1 MQEGKMV
8 SPIIGES
15 QAIQNI
21 KMLIGKVAKTAEN
34 ILICGETG
42 VGKDLVAQSLYHQ
55 SKRVGKPFVK
65 LNCAGLTESLLE
77 IDISCIDQT
86 ATKEASQKKSR
97 LFDKICGGILYLDN
111 IDLLSPAHQSEILPF
126 MQNDDHPI
134 LDLKA
139 PVPVDVCMI
148 SSTNQDLE
156 KMVKEGKFNERLYFR
171 LNTVRIDIEPLRERP
186 EDIPFLIDYYFKQYA
201 SAYNGDKML
210 DLDRGT
216 IDELCAYHWPGN
228 VRELQN
234 LLKGIMFLEDT
245 GKNISE
251 LIGTAKVGFNTV
263 DDETTKI
270 RLPLSNSFSDY
281 FSMHASELTS
291 LPFKKAKKK
300 IVGMVEKELISN
312 VLEKAGWNRSK
323 ANKILDISYK
333 TLLYKIQDLNIQP
346 SE

>member
-1 MQEGKMV
+1 MV
-8 SPIIGES
+8 PPIIGES
-15 QAIQNI
+15 REIRNI
-21 KMLIGKVAKTAEN
+21 KTLIGKVAKTGEN
-34 ILICGETG
+34 ILISGETG

-148 SSTNQDLE
+148 SSTNHDLE
-156 KMVKEGKFNERLYFR
+156 KMVKEGKFNECLYFR

-201 SAYNGDKML
+201 SAYNGHKTMA
-210 DLDRGT
+210 LDRGT

-234 LLKGIMFLEDT
+234 ILKRIMFLEDT
-245 GKNISE
+245 AKNISD
-251 LIGTAKVGFNTV
+251 LIGTAKVGYKSV
-263 DDETTKI
+263 DDETTKEMM
-270 RLPLSNSFSDY
+270 PQSNSFSDY

-291 LPFKKAKKK
+291 LPFKKARKK
-300 IVGMVEKELISN
+300 IVGMAEKELILN
-312 VLEKAGWNRSK
+312 ALEKTGWNRSK
-323 ANKILDISYK
+323 ANKILNINYK
-333 TLLYKIQDLNIQP
+333 TLLNKIRELNIQP
-346 SE
+346 SEQWGN